1 MDAISKTL
9 PAGIALSLLLTGT
22 AQASSRDRN
31 HDRLPDRWER
41 AHHLSLHVNQSR
53 RDQDHDGL
61 DNRGEYRA
69 GMNPRDRDSDDDGVR
84 DGRENTGS
92 VSSFAGGVLTI
103 TLAQG
108 GTLTAKVTDAT
119 RIECRQTAHASDDH
133 GHNGGGGGSGGG
145 HNGGSDDTGGYY
157 GSPAPATG
165 SGGSGDDHGSGGE
178 TEPGDDHGN
187 HTEPGDDHGTDA
199 PTTPAAPAPP

>member
-1 MDAISKTL
+1 MKAHRRIATGAATL
-9 PAGIALSLLLTGT
+9 LALAASLLL
-22 AQASSRDRN
+22 ASAASAHDRNRDRI
-31 HDRLPDRWER
+31 PDRWER

-61 DNRGEYRA
+61 NNRGEYRA

-84 DGRENTGS
+84 DGRENAGS
-92 VSSFAGGVLTI
+92 VTSFAGGVLTI

-108 GTLTAKVTDAT
+108 GTLTATVTDAT

-145 HNGGSDDTGGYY
+145 HNGGSEDTGRF
-157 GSPAPATG
+157 SR
-165 SGGSGDDHGSGGE
+165 
-178 TEPGDDHGN
+178 
-187 HTEPGDDHGTDA
+187 
-199 PTTPAAPAPP
+199 PPP